1 MNIHQMQISY
11 SSQEDRLVMNINST
25 EGEEMR
31 LFLTRR
37 IVVSFWDIINQTI
50 NHSLLNKPE
59 LNDIRKMASDPATTS
74 ESGKEPTPQQM
85 QQEMAHQ
92 AEHQN
97 IINESDY
104 ETPFSA
110 GNKFPM
116 GEVPILIEK
125 ITINVYE
132 NSNIALIFVS
142 TDGQDINLNL
152 NPQLLHN
159 ILDLLIR
166 VMPSTEWNIGLMD
179 NSNLLIT
186 EAKESLALH

>member
-11 SSQEDRLVMNINST
+11 SSQEDRLVMSVNSV

-37 IVVSFWDIINQTI
+37 IVTSFWDILNQTI

-59 LNDIRKMASDPATTS
+59 LNDMEPSIPTSMMVDPD
-74 ESGKEPTPQQM
+74 KEATPQQM
-85 QQEMAHQ
+85 QQQMEHQ
-92 AEHQN
+92 VEHQN

-104 ETPFSA
+104 ATPFNA

-116 GEVPILIEK
+116 GEAPILIEK

-132 NSNIALIFVS
+132 NNNIALIFTG
-142 TDGQDINLNL
+142 TDEQDINLNL

-166 VMPSTEWNIGLMD
+166 VMPSTEWNISLMD
-179 NSNLLIT
+179 NSTLLIT
-186 EAKESLALH
+186 ENKESLVLH